1 MTFEI
6 EGLIE
11 HPRWYDVKCSCDHSH
26 VDTEFPIVDC
36 KHCKFQAQEDSM
48 PRDSFTMEVPIL
60 DDDEEPTGETETK
73 TCNKIIIDRGEKYQE
88 IRGWYNQ
95 LG

>member
-26 VDTEFPIVDC
+26 IDTEYPIVDC
-36 KHCKFQAQEDSM
+36 KHCKFQAQEDLM
-48 PRDSFTMEVPIL
+48 PRESFEITFSNI
-60 DDDEEPTGETETK
+60 DEDRNITSETK
-73 TCNKIIIDRGEKYQE
+73 TCNKIKIHRGEKYEE
-88 IRGWYNQ
+88 IRGWYNIV
-95 LG
+95 

>member
-1 MTFEI
+1 MTFKI

-11 HPRWYDVKCSCDHSH
+11 RPLWYGIKCSCDHNS
-26 VDTEFPIVDC
+26 VETEFPIKDC

-48 PRDSFTMEVPIL
+48 PRDTFTMKTPVL
-60 DDDEEPTGETETK
+60 DDKGLPTGKTKKK
-73 TCNKIIIDRGEKYQE
+73 TCNKIIIDRGERYQE

>member
-6 EGLIE
+6 EGLME
-11 HPRWYDVKCSCDHSH
+11 HPRWYDVKCTCDHSH
-26 VDTEFPIVDC
+26 TDTEFPIVDC

-48 PRDSFTMEVPIL
+48 PRESFDITFTNF
-60 DDDEEPTGETETK
+60 DDDGNPTSETK
-73 TCNKIIIDRGEKYQE
+73 TINKIKIDRGSKYQE
-88 IRGWYNQ
+88 IRGWYN